1 MRVQRITSQATQL
14 LRKHRINVVN
24 IAYDNSLVFS
34 VPGIKDDATS
44 FELQYEILHVDGG
57 TETKFAKLV
66 IVDDVLMLDY
76 ERHAMQQKQD
86 NVAFKVVTI
95 KDDGIDVVAQY
106 KGKRYKGT
114 LLIDEE

>member
-1 MRVQRITSQATQL
+1 MKAQRITSQAIL
-14 LRKHRINVVN
+14 LLQKHRINVVS
-24 IAYDNSLVFS
+24 IAYDNSFVFS

-44 FELQYEILHVDGG
+44 FELQYEIVHIEGG

-66 IVDDVLMLDY
+66 IVDDVLMLDT
-76 ERHAMQQKQD
+76 ERHVIQQKQD

-106 KGKRYKGT
+106 RGKKYKGV